1 MNELNRVSGM
11 SPRDFEG
18 CASLAEKPVRGEGTT
33 QLDEDEWAFTEI
45 PGDVRHDLVAVL
57 QAGTLACQ
65 ALEAAE
71 SRVKAAWTRRGRRL
85 AEQALAE
92 ARAAVEESNKQ
103 MADMSKRLMPAQ
115 SDPLEA

>member
-1 MNELNRVSGM
+1 MNELNTVSGM

-18 CASLAEKPVRGEGTT
+18 WASLAEKPVQGEVLS
-33 QLDEDEWAFTEI
+33 QPDEDDWAFTEI
-45 PGDVRHDLVAVL
+45 PASVRHDLVTVL

-71 SRVKAAWTRRGRRL
+71 SRVKTAWTRRGRRL
-85 AEQALAE
+85 AEQALLE

-115 SDPLEA
+115 ADPIDA